1 MKLADLPE
9 FARPFK
15 KKGFDISLCK
25 NRYQLF
31 KISSRRVEGKS
42 YPVTTRTYIGTID
55 PVKGLIPKRGS
66 SVSQSQDEFV
76 EYGLSAFICS
86 QFKRKVMRSIYGSY
100 TSVFYMG
107 LLLFMYGHVEERFL
121 KLTYIRNYLPQL
133 PELSGPNALS
143 RVKKASDKIRACL
156 ETMFFEQSDLDYV
169 CASLRTITVSAA
181 ASSAPHIDYPSELKA
196 VFDKYG
202 VKYE

>member
-15 KKGFDISLCK
+15 KKGFDIFLCK

-31 KISSRRVEGKS
+31 KISSKRVEGKS

-55 PVKGLIPKRGS
+55 PVKGLILKRGS
-66 SVSQSQDEFV
+66 PGSQSQDEFV

-86 QFKRKVMRSIYGSY
+86 HFKRKVMRSIYGSY
-100 TSVFYMG
+100 TPVFYMG
-107 LLLFMYGHVEERFL
+107 LLLFMYGHVEEHFL
-121 KLTYIRNYLPQL
+121 TLTYIRNYLPLL

-143 RVKKASDKIRACL
+143 RVQKASENIRACL
-156 ETMFFEQSDLDYV
+156 DAMFFEQSDRDYV
-169 CASLRTITVSAA
+169 CASLRAITVSAA
-181 ASSAPHIDYPSELKA
+181 ASAAPHIQYPSELKA

-202 VKYE
+202 VSCE

>member
-1 MKLADLPE
+1 M
-9 FARPFK
+9 
-15 KKGFDISLCK
+15 
-25 NRYQLF
+25 
-31 KISSRRVEGKS
+31 
-42 YPVTTRTYIGTID
+42 
-55 PVKGLIPKRGS
+55 
-66 SVSQSQDEFV
+66 

-86 QFKRKVMRSIYGSY
+86 HFKRKVMRSIYGSY

-143 RVKKASDKIRACL
+143 RVQKASENIRACL
-156 ETMFFEQSDLDYV
+156 DAMFFEQSDRDYV
-169 CASLRTITVSAA
+169 CASLRAITVSAA
-181 ASSAPHIDYPSELKA
+181 AFAAPNVQYPSELKA

-202 VKYE
+202 VSYE